1 MSSSWVPPRPT
12 YHLRVFAVSLV
23 LVFVCLAIL
32 LFGVEMEAAAPATGI
47 ITARDLHE
55 VRASLAGLVEPGW
68 YEGEVLR
75 PGEAPLAVRMDS
87 QGNGRVQPGVEA
99 ASAVL
104 HFEWSDQG
112 QIFQVRNVRFHRLQP
127 CDMLWPRQALASVRA
142 DEIGLLIARL
152 EDQIKEKESR
162 GAATEPL
169 AQERERL
176 RYQLEQASLRVPET
190 NELWLTLET
199 RVAVRQAIAAGDVV
213 AVIVPADPQT
223 HQPLD
228 LMARLSVDERHWGQ
242 LAPGQSVRL
251 KSGVHNHRLH
261 GHAEARIERLEP
273 AGQAGVENER
283 RFQALAPITS
293 APFALPIGSSFQA
306 EVIVG
311 RKPVYRII
319 LEH

>member
-12 YHLRVFAVSLV
+12 YHLRVFAVCLA
-23 LVFVCLAIL
+23 LVFLCLAIL
-32 LFGVEMEAAAPATGI
+32 LFGVEMEAAAPATGT

-55 VRASLAGLVEPGW
+55 LRALVAGLVEPGW

-75 PGEAPLAVRMDS
+75 PGQALLAVRLDAE
-87 QGNGRVQPGVEA
+87 GNGRVQPGVAGA
-99 ASAVL
+99 AAVL
-104 HFEWSDQG
+104 HFEWTDQG
-112 QIFQVRNVRFHRLQP
+112 QIFQVQNVRFHRLQP
-127 CDMLWPRQALASVRA
+127 GDTLWPRQVLASVRA
-142 DEIGLLIARL
+142 DEIRLLIARL

-162 GAATEPL
+162 GAGTEQL

-176 RYQLEQASLRVPET
+176 RYQFDQALLRVPDSGD
-190 NELWLTLET
+190 LWLTLES
-199 RVAVRQAIAAGDVV
+199 RVAMHQAVAAGDVV

-228 LMARLSVDERHWGQ
+228 LMARLSVDEKHWGL

-251 KSGVHNHRLH
+251 KSGVHSHRLH

-273 AGQAGVENER
+273 AGQAVESER

-293 APFALPIGSSFQA
+293 APFVLPIGSSFQA